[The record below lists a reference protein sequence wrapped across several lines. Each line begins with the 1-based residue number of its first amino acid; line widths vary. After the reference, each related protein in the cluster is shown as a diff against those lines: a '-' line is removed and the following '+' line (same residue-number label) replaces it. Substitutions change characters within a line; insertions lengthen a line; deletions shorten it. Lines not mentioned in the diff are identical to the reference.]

1 VRVRLPLLPDQRR
14 LQQCTLR
21 WPRET
26 MPANAWYMEQTS
38 AGEEEDL
45 DALIRAPCS
54 ESGSEGGGELSGG
67 EESGEEESGGG
78 RSDAERAAVAATDA
92 AAPWLTRLSEAPE
105 PPAPKGRSGPS
116 LATGGLGLIASVS
129 ALWAR
134 LSARWNALLKSAPE
148 VAEEGERG
156 PLLDHDME
164 RGTSQQQQGSGA
176 LSAAAELLVQRLASI
191 LCGPNP
197 SAAAS
202 RIFLDAVAAASC
214 RPTLGLVTSLEA
226 FSQEELELVQLDAI
240 VEGHSEQVAAAWIK
254 AAFEQFAHSGNLP
267 AVPQPWPVDALL
279 SRRGIIN
286 AVVGQYVPLLGGV
299 PSPHLAT
306 TGDGHVQATSF
317 ALLEMCAAHYL
328 RLCGL
333 GEEARLPI

>member
-1 VRVRLPLLPDQRR
+1 
-14 LQQCTLR
+14 
-21 WPRET
+21 

-92 AAPWLTRLSEAPE
+92 AAPWLTRLTEAPE
-105 PPAPKGRSGPS
+105 PPAPKGWSGPS
-116 LATGGLGLIASVS
+116 LATGGLDFIASVS

-202 RIFLDAVAAASC
+202 RIFRDAVAAASC

-240 VEGHSEQVAAAWIK
+240 IEGHSEQVAAAWTRRPSRSSRT
-254 AAFEQFAHSGNLP
+254 AATCRRCPSHGPLMRC
-267 AVPQPWPVDALL
+267 
-279 SRRGIIN
+279 SR
-286 AVVGQYVPLLGGV
+286 GGA
-299 PSPHLAT
+299 S
-306 TGDGHVQATSF
+306 
-317 ALLEMCAAHYL
+317 
-328 RLCGL
+328 
-333 GEEARLPI
+333 

>member
-1 VRVRLPLLPDQRR
+1 VRVRLPLVPDQGGCNSV
-14 LQQCTLR
+14 LLR

-26 MPANAWYMEQTS
+26 MPANAWYVEQTS

-92 AAPWLTRLSEAPE
+92 AAPWLTRLTEAPE
-105 PPAPKGRSGPS
+105 PPAPKGWSGPS

-134 LSARWNALLKSAPE
+134 LIARWNALLKSAPQ

-164 RGTSQQQQGSGA
+164 RGTSPQQQGSGA

-202 RIFLDAVAAASC
+202 RIFRDAVAAASC
-214 RPTLGLVTSLEA
+214 RPTLRLVTSLEA

-240 VEGHSEQVAAAWIK
+240 IEGHSEQVAAAWIK
-254 AAFEQFAHSGNLP
+254 AAFEEFAHSGNLP

-279 SRRGIIN
+279 SQKGIIN
-286 AVVGQYVPLLGGV
+286 AVVGQYVPLLQGV

>member
-1 VRVRLPLLPDQRR
+1 MYCCAGHARA
-14 LQQCTLR
+14 
-21 WPRET
+21 ET
-26 MPANAWYMEQTS
+26 MPANAWYVEQTS

-78 RSDAERAAVAATDA
+78 RSDAERAAAAATDA
-92 AAPWLTRLSEAPE
+92 AAPWLTRLSGAPE
-105 PPAPKGRSGPS
+105 PPAPKGWSGPS
-116 LATGGLGLIASVS
+116 LATGGLGFIASVS

-197 SAAAS
+197 SAAAL
-202 RIFLDAVAAASC
+202 RIFRAAVAAASR
-214 RPTLGLVTSLEA
+214 RPTLRLVTNLEA

-240 VEGHSEQVAAAWIK
+240 IEGHSEQVAAAWIK
-254 AAFEQFAHSGNLP
+254 AAFEEFAHSGNLP

-279 SRRGIIN
+279 SQKGIIN
-286 AVVGQYVPLLGGV
+286 AVVGQYVPLLQGV

-317 ALLEMCAAHYL
+317 AQLEMWAAYYL
-328 RLCGL
+328 RRCGL